1 MNIRLISLS
10 LALFSGLASADSVHT
25 FNASSKAFGVENG
38 GDYVISGPTVKNGK
52 TYDYYAF
59 TPKNAKF
66 SVNVDGKE
74 YQVESSRGVYAPA
87 GCNYT
92 FEIYQNAELQYGG
105 CSEALDTPSTKLTL
119 INKSNNPIYPAFNLG
134 NGEFTDSSV
143 DAFSFDQGVAYT
155 ENNEF
160 LQHLNVNPGDKIQFF
175 GLFDAITGDYVACD
189 TNVEFGGVKSF
200 EYIFDES
207 TEHYECRQK

>member
-25 FNASSKAFGVENG
+25 FNASSKAFSVENG
-38 GDYVISGPTVKNGK
+38 GDYVISDPTVKNGE

-59 TPKNAKF
+59 KPKKAKF

-74 YQVESSRGVYAPA
+74 YQVDSSRGVWAFA

-105 CSEALDTPSTKLTL
+105 CSEAFDTPSTKLTL

-134 NGEFTDSSV
+134 HGDFTDSSV
-143 DAFSFDQGVAYT
+143 NAFSFDQGVAYT

-160 LQHLNVNPGDKIQFF
+160 FQHLDVKPGDIFKLF
-175 GLFDAITGDYVACD
+175 GLFDAITGDYVLCD
-189 TNVEFGGVKSF
+189 TDVEFGGVKSF

-207 TEHYECRQK
+207 TEQHKCRQK